1 MNIEILAPAGAK
13 EQLIAAVQ
21 SGADAVY
28 LGFGQ
33 FNARRRAKNFDF
45 DELCQAVEYC
55 HERGVRVHAALNTL
69 VKENELDAAY
79 DAVKQVA
86 LAGVD
91 AVIIQ
96 DLAVAKIVREC
107 VPDLEMHAS
116 TQLSVHNVAGVKALE
131 KLGFSRVVLAR
142 ELSEKEIE
150 KICASTKME
159 VEVFVH
165 GAQCMCLSGGCY
177 LSSILGGRSGNR
189 GLCAQPC
196 RLDFNVN
203 SRPYALSLK
212 DMSLINYLPRLIEK
226 GVSSVKIEGR
236 MKRPE
241 YVAMA
246 VSCCKDVLEGRKPQ
260 IEALRKVFSRSG
272 FTDGYF
278 ADNRTVEMFGW
289 RNKEDVVAAFDVL
302 KDIANTYK
310 NENPRV
316 KIDVTARIKA
326 EEQVLVTI
334 SDGKNVVTV
343 GGDAP
348 EKAINRETTAEDVIK
363 QLSKTGGTP
372 YKINKTDVACE
383 KGLSVPLSSLNKMRR
398 EALEKLSAL
407 RRQKREYEIFPI
419 EKALTRE
426 NVEAPSR
433 KFPEILVR
441 VENPAQAALLPK
453 NIGLVVPANKIT
465 KECFE
470 FELVIGEIPSIIFP
484 FDEEKQEAILL
495 EKKQMGLENVL
506 CDNIGAVH
514 LANKLG
520 LNAVGGWGLN
530 LLNSEAV
537 NEYRKLGVKET
548 LISFETS
555 KGNLREISCKK
566 KGIMAYGYL
575 PLMRM
580 RACPAKTKD
589 GCKGC
594 SGVNTLTDRIGKSF
608 TLVCNDKKYTTL
620 LNSVPLFVSRNEI
633 NADFYMLHFTLETQ
647 KQVKKIFDLFSFGGE
662 IDFERTKGL
671 YFKTLQ

>member
-13 EQLIAAVQ
+13 EQLVAAVQ

-55 HERGVRVHAALNTL
+55 HERGVRVHVALNTL
-69 VKENELDAAY
+69 VKQDELDAAY

-96 DLAVAKIVREC
+96 DLSVAKIVREC
-107 VPDLEMHAS
+107 VPNLEMHAS

-142 ELSEKEIE
+142 ELSEKEIA

-196 RLDFNVN
+196 RLDFNIN

-212 DMSLINYLPRLIEK
+212 DMSLINYLPRLLEM

-246 VSCCKDVLEGRKPQ
+246 VACCKDVLEGRKPQ
-260 IEALRKVFSRSG
+260 IETLKKVFSRSG
-272 FTDGYF
+272 FTNGYF

-289 RNKEDVVAAFDVL
+289 RNKEDVVAAQGVL

-316 KIDVTARIKA
+316 EITVKASIKRDEPVT
-326 EEQVLVTI
+326 VTVF
-334 SDGKNVVTV
+334 DGKNQVAVS
-343 GGDAP
+343 GEIP
-348 EKAINRETTAEDVIK
+348 QEAISRETTVQDVQK

-372 YKINKTDVACE
+372 YKVE
-383 KGLSVPLSSLNKMRR
+383 KIEIDCQNGLSVPLSSLN
-398 EALEKLSAL
+398 AL
-407 RRQKREYEIFPI
+407 RRDALEQLASIRKQKKEYEILPKEVAITDTNI
-419 EKALTRE
+419 EIPARE
-426 NVEAPSR
+426 
-433 KFPEILVR
+433 FPEILVR
-441 VENPAQAALLPK
+441 VENFEQARLLPK
-453 NIGLVVPANKIT
+453 NVGLVIPANKIT

-470 FELVIGEIPSIIFP
+470 FDFVIGEIPSIIFP
-484 FDEEKQEAILL
+484 FDEDKQEAILL
-495 EKKQMGLENVL
+495 EKKKMGLENVL

-520 LNAVGGWGLN
+520 LNAIGGWGLN

-537 NEYRKLGVKET
+537 NEYRKLGVNET
-548 LISFETS
+548 VISFETS

-580 RACPAKTKD
+580 RACPAKAKD
-589 GCKGC
+589 GCKNC
-594 SGVNTLTDRIGKSF
+594 SGINKLTDRMGKSF
-608 TLVCNDKKYTTL
+608 TLVCSDKKYTTL
-620 LNSVPLFVSRNEI
+620 LNSVPLFVSKNEI
-633 NADFYMLHFTLETQ
+633 SADFYLLYFTQEKD
-647 KQVKKIFDLFSFGGE
+647 KQVKKIFDLFCLGGE